1 MQLVIFSL
9 KDKVYAIRSSEVEEI
24 TDPQKWTD
32 VPQSPDWLLGLIN
45 LRGNVI
51 SLIDFDKF
59 LNNHQNTTNEE
70 KLCYN
75 NTVIINSGNRK
86 VAFALGKVEEVID
99 IEDDHIQLA
108 EEQVNDAIEGVLF
121 RDDQIVNLINLPTL
135 FSENEG

>member
-59 LNNHQNTTNEE
+59 MNNHQNTTNEE

>member
-59 LNNHQNTTNEE
+59 LNNHQNTINEE

>member
-59 LNNHQNTTNEE
+59 LNNHQNTINEE

-99 IEDDHIQLA
+99 IEEDHIQLA

>member
-59 LNNHQNTTNEE
+59 LNNHQNPINEE
-70 KLCYN
+70 NLCYN

-135 FSENEG
+135 FSKNEG